1 MRRLFWLGAGIV
13 AGVAIARKANAAA
26 QAATPAGIAGN
37 VSTALSE
44 LAGAIGT
51 FGADVRAG
59 MTERENELSEEVRER
74 TGIDPRPRQ
83 ALTAAQDSLRGS
95 TARPPRGGHSG
106 GSGRDTR
113 ARRAGG

>member
-13 AGVAIARKANAAA
+13 AGVAISRKANAAA
-26 QAATPAGIAGN
+26 KAATPAGIAGN

-44 LAGAIGT
+44 LASAIGT

-59 MTERENELSEEVRER
+59 MAERESELSEDVRQR
-74 TGIDPRPRQ
+74 TGIDPRPRH
-83 ALTAAQDSLRGS
+83 ALTAAQDSLRAS
-95 TARPPRGGHSG
+95 TARPTRGG
-106 GSGRDTR
+106 RDAR